1 MSKTSS
7 RDVASDQLSA
17 SDDPS
22 SAWTNRRATEQATR
36 AATARQKS
44 GRRRFVDPT
53 TSEREYTNAEM
64 EFMMAMNH
72 YKRSSGRMFP
82 TWSEVL
88 EVLRGLGYE
97 KVPEQQVHELALE
110 RRSAARLVTR

>member
-1 MSKTSS
+1 
-7 RDVASDQLSA
+7 
-17 SDDPS
+17 
-22 SAWTNRRATEQATR
+22 
-36 AATARQKS
+36 
-44 GRRRFVDPT
+44 
-53 TSEREYTNAEM
+53 
-64 EFMMAMNH
+64 MMAMNH

-97 KVPEQQVHELALE
+97 KVPEQQMHELALE